1 MYVIHQ
7 TEGIVLGV
15 FEQGEVDSFYYVYT
29 REYGLLGV
37 LATGVRMHKS
47 KFRYALQPFSL
58 IEVGFVKGKASLR
71 VTHASFL
78 SRVSGTVHSRVMA
91 KLCERLR
98 RLVKGEEQNYELY
111 EVLLSAYSYLRATEQ
126 LEEKELYSLELLYT
140 IRLLDTLGYWAS
152 QLDDIPFLRAPLT
165 TELCLE
171 GYGKRRSFLPRIE
184 HALAESQL

>member
-1 MYVIHQ
+1 MYAIHQ

-29 REYGLLGV
+29 REYGLLGL

-47 KFRYALQPFSL
+47 KFRYTLQSFTHV
-58 IEVGFVKGKASLR
+58 EVGFVKGKASLR
-71 VTHASFL
+71 ITHASFL
-78 SRVSGTVHSRVMA
+78 SRVSSITHSRVLA

-165 TELCLE
+165 VELCIE